1 MVGEGVLLECLRD
14 PHVDRVLIVNRRP
27 LGITHPKLREIVHTD
42 FFDLS
47 PIALQFDGYNA
58 CFFCLGTSSIGMS
71 EAEYRRVTYDL
82 TMHFAQM
89 VARNRDVTFCY
100 VSGLGTDGKA
110 MWARVKK
117 DTEDALRKMFEKA
130 YMFRPGF
137 MRATPG
143 QKNLKR
149 AYKLLGWLYPI
160 VRPLYPSGVCTLQE
174 VARAM
179 INTVTQ
185 GYPKHVLEVKD
196 IVALAKGERTAS

>member
-1 MVGEGVLLECLRD
+1 MVGEGVLLECLND
-14 PHVDRVLIVNRRP
+14 PDVEQVLIINRRA
-27 LGITHPKLREIVHTD
+27 LGITHPKLREIIHTD
-42 FFDLS
+42 WFDLS
-47 PIALQFDGYNA
+47 PIAAQLDGYNA
-58 CFFCLGTSSIGMS
+58 CFFCLGTSSIGMT

-82 TMHFAQM
+82 TVHFAQI
-89 VARNRDVTFCY
+89 VSKRNRDVTFCY

-117 DTEDALRKMFEKA
+117 ETEDALVKMFEKA

-160 VRPLYPSGVCTLQE
+160 ARVLYPSGVCTLQE

-179 INTVTQ
+179 INTVTK

-196 IVALAKGERTAS
+196 IVTLAKA